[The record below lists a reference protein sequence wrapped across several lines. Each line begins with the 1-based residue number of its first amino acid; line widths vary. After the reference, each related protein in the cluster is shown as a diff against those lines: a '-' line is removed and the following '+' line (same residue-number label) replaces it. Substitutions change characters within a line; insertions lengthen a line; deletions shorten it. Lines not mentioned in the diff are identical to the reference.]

1 MSLLSQVQR
10 GKEQLPP
17 RLLIYG
23 WEGVGKSTCGNTAPA
38 PIFID
43 AEAGLSQ
50 IDCARF
56 PQAKSIDDVFAAV
69 EELRTADHEYRTV
82 VLDTADAIE
91 RLLHASICQRYGVKS
106 IEKAAG
112 GYGKGY
118 VEAAHEF
125 ERLLHALDALRLE
138 KGMVVIFIA
147 HAKVEK
153 FFDPDE
159 GGDYD
164 RYSPRLHKTAGA
176 LLKEWSDAVLFATR
190 KMVIQRRD
198 DNRSVATPV
207 GAGGGQRVLKT
218 ESGPA
223 CVAKNR
229 YGMASEISMNW
240 GAIVEAITATHR
252 AKTTGDTPAQAQSAA
267 S

>member
-43 AEAGLSQ
+43 AEDGLAQ

-56 PQAKSIDDVFAAV
+56 PRAKTIDDVFTAV
-69 EELRTADHEYRTV
+69 EELRTADHTFRTV

-91 RLLHASICQRYGVKS
+91 RMIHTLICQRYGVKS

-125 ERLLHALDALRLE
+125 ERLLTALEILRRE
-138 KGMVVIFIA
+138 KGMVIIFVA

-190 KMVIQRRD
+190 KMIIQRRD

-207 GAGGGQRVLKT
+207 GAGGGARVLKT
-218 ESGPA
+218 EAGPA

-229 YGMASEISMNW
+229 YGMAPEIPMNW
-240 GAIVEAITATHR
+240 AAIVEAIT
-252 AKTTGDTPAQAQSAA
+252 KTQVAAPPNQAQATAE
-267 S
+267 